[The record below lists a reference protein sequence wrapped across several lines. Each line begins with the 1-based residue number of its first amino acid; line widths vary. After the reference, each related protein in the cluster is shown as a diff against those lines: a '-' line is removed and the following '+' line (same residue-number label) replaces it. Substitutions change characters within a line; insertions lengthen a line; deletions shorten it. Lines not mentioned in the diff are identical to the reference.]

1 MTTLTY
7 EQQTI
12 IGTSVGVAA
21 NNAATII
28 AATLDTSANLDDTK
42 YVVGAYADL
51 VKDFTTVIIAQRGE
65 AAGLLGLTEAFPG
78 SQLQIEQPSAIPPQQ
93 TNVIPMPT
101 QAAAPPVQPP
111 AQPQVVQG
119 SGDGDPVVEGLWRQF
134 FADPTAWYDN
144 RFNKKNP
151 KAPDFK
157 AKSIPAPDNPAFK
170 AGLWIN
176 DTKKNPSWVPA
187 ALQQAGY

>member
-1 MTTLTY
+1 MTLTH

-28 AATLDTSANLDDTK
+28 AGTLAEGFNLDDTK
-42 YVVGAYADL
+42 YIVGAYADL

-78 SQLQIEQPSAIPPQQ
+78 SQLQVQQ
-93 TNVIPMPT
+93 APAQAAPVPNNVVPMPV
-101 QAAAPPVQPP
+101 QQAAPPAQPP
-111 AQPQVVQG
+111 AQPPAVPG
-119 SGDGDPVVEGLWRQF
+119 ASDGDPVVADLWTKF
-134 FADPTAWYDN
+134 FADPSAWYDN
-144 RFNKKNP
+144 RFNKRNP
-151 KAPDFK
+151 KGPDFSSK
-157 AKSIPAPDNPAFK
+157 TIPQADNPQYK

-176 DTKKNPSWVPA
+176 SKQNPSWVPQ